1 MTHRWSTIQRML
13 PIAVFVMLAAL
24 IPLAG
29 VSAQGEQARIRI
41 VHASPDAPNVDIWVN
56 GSVAVS
62 NLAFNKATDYIA
74 LPAGD
79 YDIAVTPTGG
89 TAADAVIE
97 ATLPLAAGMDYTVA
111 AVGRVADI
119 EPLVLEDNNAAPAA
133 GKAHIRVVHASPDAP
148 AVDVAVAGGPIL
160 IENLAFPTASDYLP
174 VDAGT
179 YDLDVRPTG
188 TETVAIDINGFMAEA
203 GTIYTVFATGL
214 AGDGSLGVLPLVDAT
229 NPSATTQQVPS
240 MPATGAGGT
249 ATDSSGTSS
258 WMIVL
263 GAVMVLSLGA
273 GGLVLA
279 RRPASR

>member
-24 IPLAG
+24 VPLAG

-56 GSVAVS
+56 GAVAVS
-62 NLAFNKATDYIA
+62 NLAFNDATDYIA
-74 LPAGD
+74 LAAGD

-111 AVGRVADI
+111 AVGQVADI

-148 AVDVAVAGGPIL
+148 AVDVAVAGGPVL
-160 IENLAFPTASDYLP
+160 IQNLAFPTASNYLP
-174 VDAGT
+174 VDAGS

-214 AGDGSLGVLPLVDAT
+214 LADGSLGVLPLVDAT
-229 NPSATTQQVPS
+229 NPATTTSAPS

-249 ATDSSGTSS
+249 ATDSTVTTG
-258 WMIVL
+258 WLVAF
-263 GAVMVLSLGA
+263 GAVIALAMTT

-279 RRPASR
+279 RRTASR

>member
-1 MTHRWSTIQRML
+1 MMHRWSTVQRLL
-13 PIAVFVMLAAL
+13 PIAIFVMLAAL
-24 IPLAG
+24 VPLAG
-29 VSAQGEQARIRI
+29 VSAQGEQARIRV

-62 NLAFNKATDYIA
+62 NLAFNTATDYIA
-74 LPAGD
+74 LAAGD

-97 ATLPLAAGMDYTVA
+97 ATVTLASGMDYTVA
-111 AVGRVADI
+111 AVGQVAEI
-119 EPLVLEDNNAAPAA
+119 APLVLEDNNAAPAA

-148 AVDVAVAGGPIL
+148 NVDVAVAGGPVL

-174 VDAGT
+174 VDAGS

-214 AGDGSLGVLPLVDAT
+214 LADGSLGVLPLVDAT
-229 NPSATTQQVPS
+229 NPASTTTPAPS
-240 MPATGAGGT
+240 MPASGAGGT
-249 ATDSSGTSS
+249 ATDGSATTS
-258 WMIVL
+258 WLIAFA
-263 GAVMVLSLGA
+263 AVMAVTMA
-273 GGLVLA
+273 TGGLVLA
-279 RRPASR
+279 RRSVSR

>member
-1 MTHRWSTIQRML
+1 ML

-24 IPLAG
+24 VPLAG

-56 GSVAVS
+56 GAVAVS
-62 NLAFNKATDYIA
+62 NLAFNDATDYIA
-74 LPAGD
+74 LAAGD

-111 AVGRVADI
+111 AVGQVADI

-160 IENLAFPTASDYLP
+160 IENLAFPTASNYLP
-174 VDAGT
+174 VDAGS

-214 AGDGSLGVLPLVDAT
+214 VGDGSLGVLPLVDAT

-249 ATDSSGTSS
+249 ATDGSGTAG
-258 WMIVL
+258 WMIAL
-263 GAVMVLSLGA
+263 GAVMVLSLAA

-279 RRPASR
+279 RRPTSR